1 LIHFSPNSFSTIALL
16 TAAIVAPDVQSRGS
30 VFAAEASPAIVVVD
44 LNQSRLLNLPKAPHR
59 VIVSDPA
66 LLGVSVSPDGV
77 ILTGLE
83 RGETT
88 MDILDDSDAVVMKTT
103 VRVEA
108 HTETDIT
115 VQHGLERR
123 TYHCAPHCSLLGIAN
138 DQGGAAPS
146 AGTNTTAAA
155 PAPTDPSQPKPTGG
169 KGL

>member
-1 LIHFSPNSFSTIALL
+1 LIHFGPNSFSAIALL
-16 TAAIVAPDVQSRGS
+16 TAAIVAPDVQSHGA
-30 VFAAEASPAIVVVD
+30 VFAAEVSLAIVVVD
-44 LNQSRLLNLPKAPHR
+44 LNRSRLLELPKAPHR
-59 VIVSDPA
+59 VVVSNPA

-77 ILTGLE
+77 ILTGLD

-88 MDILDDSDAVVMKTT
+88 LDILDDSGAVVMKTT

-138 DQGGAAPS
+138 DQGGDARTGGTSTTVAAPS
-146 AGTNTTAAA
+146 
-155 PAPTDPSQPKPTGG
+155 PAETSEPKLTG
-169 KGL
+169 KNGL